1 MKPTPYDL
9 PDYHALIR
17 GIREIDRAGG
27 DSTVARLVCA
37 DWLDEHGEEWRAE
50 MIRSQCGGGS
60 KSFQVDNI
68 PHRVDDRKQS
78 STRWSAF
85 ACPKGST
92 DHFRMVL
99 PPPPGSP
106 AVWSIR
112 KGFAF
117 SLTVPLA
124 WWLTH
129 GPDTC
134 RRHPVREVVITGALL
149 EDAQAIHREGQ
160 DFYYRLAV
168 DGEAVSTP
176 AVRLA
181 QRLSEMALSAGE
193 GDGHLPEAWRETI
206 GKTCLRWAESEA
218 DATPGG

>member
-1 MKPTPYDL
+1 MSPYDL

-17 GIREIDRAGG
+17 GIRAIDRAGG

-37 DWLDEHGEEWRAE
+37 DWLDEHGEADHAE
-50 MIRSQCGGGS
+50 LI
-60 KSFQVDNI
+60 
-68 PHRVDDRKQS
+68 RVDTEPEADEATERKLMRRQFELT
-78 STRWSAF
+78 STVARRAF
-85 ACPKGST
+85 PASGDGDGLKGRGWA
-92 DHFRMVL
+92 D
-99 PPPPGSP
+99 
-106 AVWSIR
+106 
-112 KGFAF
+112 GFVDKIDC
-117 SLTVPLA
+117 TLA

-129 GPDTC
+129 GPDLC

-160 DFYYRLAV
+160 DFFYRLAV

-193 GDGHLPEAWRETI
+193 GDGHLPDVWRETI

-218 DATPGG
+218 DRQHGTALP